1 MARFDGT
8 NGDDSHRGTRSAD
21 EIYGYGGDDWL
32 HGGSGNDRIFG
43 GDGDDGLAGG
53 QGNDRLDGG
62 DGWDAVFYDDATA
75 GVVVNLATGR
85 AKDGLGGTDRLT
97 SIEVV
102 FGSAFA
108 DKLTGGIGHDE
119 LHGGDGNDRLSG
131 GDGDDLLFGDAG
143 SDVLIGGAD
152 ADFASYYHLGT
163 SISLDLATGRATKSG
178 GGTDTLSGIEGA
190 YGSQHNDT
198 MAGDHGNNL
207 LVGNGGNDMLY
218 GRDGHDTID
227 GGDGNDTLWGGRGND
242 RFVFGPDGIGATPQ
256 EADVIVDFGDGADS
270 IDLSAIDANSGAGG
284 NQAFRFIGTS
294 GFTGRAGELRIA
306 EFDGFVFL
314 AGDVNGDRVADG
326 YIRFEGHPAIT
337 EAALIL

>member
-1 MARFDGT
+1 MVL
-8 NGDDSHRGTRSAD
+8 GDRGAP
-21 EIYGYGGDDWL
+21 
-32 HGGSGNDRIFG
+32 
-43 GDGDDGLAGG
+43 
-53 QGNDRLDGG
+53 
-62 DGWDAVFYDDATA
+62 
-75 GVVVNLATGR
+75 
-85 AKDGLGGTDRLT
+85 DRLT
-97 SIEVV
+97 SIGVV

-163 SISLDLATGRATKSG
+163 SISLDLATGRTVKSG

-218 GRDGHDTID
+218 GRDGYDTID
-227 GGDGNDTLWGGRGND
+227 GGDGNDLIEGGARTDTLWGGRGNES
-242 RFVFGPDGIGATPQ
+242 FVFGPSPPAAPPQ
-256 EADVIVDFGDGADS
+256 EADATLPFGPTTSANEFNCGNKTCVVGQRAEKLGRHDGVKTA
-270 IDLSAIDANSGAGG
+270 LH
-284 NQAFRFIGTS
+284 
-294 GFTGRAGELRIA
+294 
-306 EFDGFVFL
+306 EFMQ
-314 AGDVNGDRVADG
+314 
-326 YIRFEGHPAIT
+326 
-337 EAALIL
+337 